1 MISKFFTSNTYLI
14 DEKVNMFK
22 FANAYNVYNEN
33 GETVGKIE
41 QKLSFGAKMLRLLLN
56 PAMLP
61 FHLDIVNTDGD
72 VEASLQR
79 GWTFWMSKVAIIDPS
94 QQTIAIIRK
103 KFTFLKPS
111 FVIETTTGDVIAKIT
126 GNFTAWNFSITD
138 ATDAEIGTISKK
150 WNGIT
155 KELFTT
161 ADKYIVDIVPTY
173 TNNDANKLAVVATAI
188 TVDMGMKEKK

>member
-1 MISKFFTSNTYLI
+1 
-14 DEKVNMFK
+14 MFK

-173 TNNDANKLAVVATAI
+173 TNNDANKLAIVATAI
-188 TVDMGMKEKK
+188 TVDMVMKEKK